1 MEKILKKSHD
11 LFLQKLNNK
20 DIVVDMTIGNGNDTL
35 FLCQN
40 FSFVYGFDI
49 QQIALDNT
57 MKLLEENN
65 LHNYKLIVDSHTNID
80 NYINREI
87 GGAIFN
93 LGYLPNGD
101 KNITT
106 LSHSTIIALEKTLK
120 LIRRKGIIVI
130 VIYDGHVQGKEEAK
144 NIENYLANL
153 NQKEYDV
160 LLYKYI
166 NQINNPPYLYCILK
180 K

>member
-49 QQIALDNT
+49 QQVALDNT
-57 MKLLEENN
+57 REYLEKNN
-65 LHNYKLIVDSHTNID
+65 LHNYKLIADSHANID
-80 NYINREI
+80 NYINKEI

-93 LGYLPNGD
+93 LGYLPNGN

-106 LSHSTIIALEKTLK
+106 LSYSTITALEKTLK
-120 LIRRKGIIVI
+120 LIRKKGIVVI
-130 VIYDGHVQGKEEAK
+130 VIYDGHEQGKEEAK

-166 NQINNPPYLYCILK
+166 NQINNPPYLYCVLK